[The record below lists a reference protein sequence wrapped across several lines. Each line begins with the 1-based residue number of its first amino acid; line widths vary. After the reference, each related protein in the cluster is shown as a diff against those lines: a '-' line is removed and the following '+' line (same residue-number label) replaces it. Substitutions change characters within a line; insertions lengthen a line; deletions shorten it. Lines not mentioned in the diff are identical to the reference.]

1 MSGTAVS
8 GTAVSG
14 TAVSGTAVS
23 GAVADDWPMSDGP
36 ADDGPGLVV
45 SWTGGVSIDQVLS
58 AVHRYQ
64 RHRAG
69 LDLPAWGEVGHS
81 GKPNDQPA
89 GDPGAGPQDDELGE
103 EAVTAAHE
111 DRGHVLSVAALGGH
125 AIMAP
130 GPDLAGWLA
139 CGKATERD
147 DAALVTSITA
157 WRKVTSWAQAQ
168 ELAAVAELA
177 RRRRVA
183 GAVDAGGQ
191 DCDRAADAGDRDPVA
206 DTGRGDR
213 DPVAELEADFAPN
226 EVALA
231 LTLTQGGA
239 EYWMDLAVSLTRRLP
254 ATLAALGEGT
264 IDLNRAKL
272 IDQYTSSLDAGLAR
286 TVERRVL
293 VRAEHRTTGQLRA
306 SLQRAVLA
314 ADPAAAERRRQEAQR
329 RAWVALFGDHD
340 GTASLSG
347 RFLPAAQAAAAWAR
361 ICAMAK
367 AMEAAG
373 AGGGMDLLR
382 AQVFVGLLL
391 GTLPLIPPSDGG
403 PEDAGPGDDGPESN
417 GPEDGGPMDA
427 GPDNSGPKDDG
438 SEDGGP
444 EDAGPGDG
452 GLDGDRSGCIGPEE
466 GGLDDGDPEDGGL
479 DGGDPED
486 GGLDGGDQGGGRPDG
501 DGPGGGGPRSG
512 DPASGGPGDSGVGD
526 SCVGDSGVG
535 HSGPCSRGPRDS
547 DGSSPAKD
555 GTWGGADDP
564 RDEDVPRDLHPDE
577 GGPGRG
583 AKVGEGPHDR
593 ALRPADGPGGDVHP
607 SAWPPLP
614 RPGATPTPG
623 CARPARASPAGAQ
636 DRRGPPGSPGLAGR
650 AVLCVPWR
658 TLAGWSCEP
667 GELSRIGPVTA
678 GVARDLALAAAADVT
693 CDWKVIVV
701 GRSGRAVAVAKV
713 RRSRADAQVR
723 SAGSPSA
730 AASASGDA
738 GVVGR
743 ITLTIPV
750 GLLSPT
756 ATPVSPT
763 ATPVSPTAT
772 PAEKELAGS
781 GPLAKVL
788 AAALRAGAKAFSA
801 RRSRTAAGGCTH
813 EEASP
818 DYRVPD
824 SMRALV
830 EARDQ
835 TCGFPTCR
843 QPAWRCEQ
851 DHTIAHR
858 LGGLTCPC
866 NLSPE
871 CPRHHH
877 LKHLPSWRLDQPRPG
892 VLTWTTPA
900 RLTHT
905 VTSAPYPA

>member
-1 MSGTAVS
+1 MPDRTGSAVTVTPAPSVTGSSPVTDTLSAIDWPVSGTAVS

-23 GAVADDWPMSDGP
+23 GTVADDWPADDWPMSDGP

-81 GKPNDQPA
+81 GRPNDQPA

-157 WRKVTSWAQAQ
+157 WRRVTSWAQAQ

-206 DTGRGDR
+206 DTGRGDH
-213 DPVAELEADFAPN
+213 DLIAELDAGFAPN

-293 VRAEHRTTGQLRA
+293 VRAEHQTTGQLRA

-314 ADPAAAERRRQEAQR
+314 VDPAAAERRRQEAQR

-391 GTLPLIPPSDGG
+391 GTLPLIPPSDGR
-403 PEDAGPGDDGPESN
+403 PEDAGL
-417 GPEDGGPMDA
+417 EDGGLGDG
-427 GPDNSGPKDDG
+427 GPEGDSPGDG
-438 SEDGGP
+438 GLEDGGP
-444 EDAGPGDG
+444 EGDGPGDG
-452 GLDGDRSGCIGPEE
+452 GL
-466 GGLDDGDPEDGGL
+466 EDGG
-479 DGGDPED
+479 PE
-486 GGLDGGDQGGGRPDG
+486 G
-501 DGPGGGGPRSG
+501 DGPGDGGLEDGGPEGDGGPRNS
-512 DPASGGPGDSGVGD
+512 DPATRGPGDNGQGD
-526 SCVGDSGVG
+526 G
-535 HSGPCSRGPRDS
+535 GPDS
-547 DGSSPAKD
+547 DGPLDPGGSSPASNGPWD
-555 GTWGGADDP
+555 GADHP
-564 RDEDVPRDLHPDE
+564 RDEDVPRDMHSDDAGVGLGAVADE
-577 GGPGRG
+577 D
-583 AKVGEGPHDR
+583 PHER
-593 ALRPADGPGGDVHP
+593 AICSAGDPGGDVHP
-607 SAWPPLP
+607 PAWPPLP
-614 RPGATPTPG
+614 LPGATPTPG
-623 CARPARASPAGAQ
+623 CACPVRASPAGSK
-636 DRRGPPGSPGLAGR
+636 DRRGPPASLHLAGR

-658 TLAGWSCEP
+658 TLAGWSSEP

-693 CDWKVIVV
+693 CEWKVIVV
-701 GRSGRAVAVAKV
+701 GRSGRALAVATV
-713 RRSRADAQVR
+713 RRTRAHARVR
-723 SAGSPSA
+723 SATSA
-730 AASASGDA
+730 SVAAGGSGDA

-743 ITLTIPV
+743 ITLTIPA
-750 GLLSPT
+750 LLHPT
-756 ATPVSPT
+756 AMPVSPDRH
-763 ATPVSPTAT
+763 A
-772 PAEKELAGS
+772 
-781 GPLAKVL
+781 
-788 AAALRAGAKAFSA
+788 
-801 RRSRTAAGGCTH
+801 
-813 EEASP
+813 
-818 DYRVPD
+818 
-824 SMRALV
+824 
-830 EARDQ
+830 
-835 TCGFPTCR
+835 GFP
-843 QPAWRCEQ
+843 
-851 DHTIAHR
+851 D
-858 LGGLTCPC
+858 
-866 NLSPE
+866 
-871 CPRHHH
+871 RHA
-877 LKHLPSWRLDQPRPG
+877 G
-892 VLTWTTPA
+892 
-900 RLTHT
+900 
-905 VTSAPYPA
+905 

>member
-1 MSGTAVS
+1 MPGRTGPASIATLAPSLTDSSAVAD
-8 GTAVSG
+8 AVP
-14 TAVSGTAVS
+14 AVGWPADGPLADGWPTD
-23 GAVADDWPMSDGP
+23 GGLADDWPGDDGP

-45 SWTGGVSIDQVLS
+45 SWTGGVTIDQVLS

-64 RHRAG
+64 RHRAR
-69 LDLPAWGEVGHS
+69 LDLPAWGEAGHA
-81 GKPNDQPA
+81 GKPDDPPA
-89 GDPGAGPQDDELGE
+89 RDPGEGPQDDGLGD
-103 EAVTAAHE
+103 EAVTAAPG

-139 CGKATERD
+139 CSKATERD

-183 GAVDAGGQ
+183 GAVEAGGQ

-206 DTGRGDR
+206 DTGRDDRDPVADVGRGGRDPVSRGDR
-213 DPVAELEADFAPN
+213 DPVAELEAGFAPN

-254 ATLAALGEGT
+254 ATLAALAEGA

-272 IDQYTSSLDAGLAR
+272 IDQYTSSLDAGLAQA
-286 TVERRVL
+286 VERRVL
-293 VRAEHRTTGQLRA
+293 ARAEHQTTGQLRA

-314 ADPAAAERRRQEAQR
+314 ADPAAAERRRQEAQQ
-329 RAWVALFGDHD
+329 RAWVALFADHD

-347 RFLPAAQAAAAWAR
+347 RCLPAAQAAAAWAR

-391 GTLPLIPPSDGG
+391 GTLPLIPPSDGEPEDAGPAGEGPEGEGPEGEG
-403 PEDAGPGDDGPESN
+403 PEDAGPAGDGPEDSGPAGD
-417 GPEDGGPMDA
+417 GPED
-427 GPDNSGPKDDG
+427 SGPAGD
-438 SEDGGP
+438 GP
-444 EDAGPGDG
+444 EDAGPDDGGPEGNGRENGGPGDG
-452 GLDGDRSGCIGPEE
+452 GS
-466 GGLDDGDPEDGGL
+466 EDGGL
-479 DGGDPED
+479 ED
-486 GGLDGGDQGGGRPDG
+486 GWPDG
-501 DGPGGGGPRSG
+501 DG
-512 DPASGGPGDSGVGD
+512 A
-526 SCVGDSGVG
+526 
-535 HSGPCSRGPRDS
+535 
-547 DGSSPAKD
+547 A
-555 GTWGGADDP
+555 AD
-564 RDEDVPRDLHPDE
+564 
-577 GGPGRG
+577 
-583 AKVGEGPHDR
+583 EGPHTR
-593 ALRPADGPGGDVHP
+593 TPRPADPPGEDLRP
-607 SAWPPLP
+607 LPAWPPLP
-614 RPGATPTPG
+614 LPGATPTPG
-623 CARPARASPAGAQ
+623 CARPARASPASSQ
-636 DRRGPPGSPGLAGR
+636 DRRGPPGRPRLAGR

-658 TLAGWSCEP
+658 TLAGWTCEP

-693 CDWKVIVV
+693 CEWKVIVV
-701 GRSGRAVAVAKV
+701 GRSGRALAVGKV
-713 RRSRADAQVR
+713 LRMRASARRCSSSRRGSEGPGTASEGSRADL
-723 SAGSPSA
+723 GP
-730 AASASGDA
+730 
-738 GVVGR
+738 GVAGR
-743 ITLTIPV
+743 ITLTIPA
-750 GLLSPT
+750 GLLHP
-756 ATPVSPT
+756 PDK
-763 ATPVSPTAT
+763 
-772 PAEKELAGS
+772 PAAEEPAGS
-781 GPLAKVL
+781 GPLAEIL
-788 AAALRAGAKAFSA
+788 AAALRTGAKAFSA

-813 EEASP
+813 EEASHG
-818 DYRVPD
+818 YRVPD
-824 SMRALV
+824 PMRALV

-858 LGGLTCPC
+858 LGGPTCPC

-871 CPRHHH
+871 CARHHH
-877 LKHLPSWRLDQPRPG
+877 LKHLPSWQLDQPRPG

>member
-1 MSGTAVS
+1 M
-8 GTAVSG
+8 
-14 TAVSGTAVS
+14 
-23 GAVADDWPMSDGP
+23 
-36 ADDGPGLVV
+36 V
-45 SWTGGVSIDQVLS
+45 SWTGGVTIGQVLS
-58 AVHRYQ
+58 AVDRYQ

-69 LDLPAWGEVGHS
+69 LDLPAWGEVGHT
-81 GKPNDQPA
+81 GKPDDPPA
-89 GDPGAGPQDDELGE
+89 GDPGPGPQDDELAE
-103 EAVTAAHE
+103 EAVRAAPE
-111 DRGHVLSVAALGGH
+111 GRGHVLSVAALGGH

-139 CGKATERD
+139 CSQASERD

-183 GAVDAGGQ
+183 GTVEAGGQ
-191 DCDRAADAGDRDPVA
+191 GCDRVADAGDRDPAA
-206 DTGRGDR
+206 DTGRDDH
-213 DPVAELEADFAPN
+213 DPVAELEAGFAPN

-254 ATLAALGEGT
+254 GTLAALGEGT
-264 IDLNRAKL
+264 IDLNRARL

-293 VRAEHRTTGQLRA
+293 VRAEHQTTGQLRA

-347 RFLPAAQAAAAWAR
+347 RCLPAAQAAAAWAR

-403 PEDAGPGDDGPESN
+403 PEDAGPGVGGPDDDGPD
-417 GPEDGGPMDA
+417 DGGPR
-427 GPDNSGPKDDG
+427 DDG
-438 SEDGGP
+438 PAD
-444 EDAGPGDG
+444 
-452 GLDGDRSGCIGPEE
+452 SG
-466 GGLDDGDPEDGGL
+466 
-479 DGGDPED
+479 
-486 GGLDGGDQGGGRPDG
+486 PDG
-501 DGPGGGGPRSG
+501 DGPGGG
-512 DPASGGPGDSGVGD
+512 A
-526 SCVGDSGVG
+526 
-535 HSGPCSRGPRDS
+535 
-547 DGSSPAKD
+547 
-555 GTWGGADDP
+555 ADMD
-564 RDEDVPRDLHPDE
+564 
-577 GGPGRG
+577 
-583 AKVGEGPHDR
+583 PHDR
-593 ALRPADGPGGDVHP
+593 ASRPADRAGEDP

-614 RPGATPTPG
+614 LPGATPTPG
-623 CARPARASPAGAQ
+623 CARPARASPAGTQ
-636 DRRGPPGSPGLAGR
+636 DRRGPPGSPPLAGR

-658 TLAGWSCEP
+658 TLAGWSSEP

-693 CDWKVIVV
+693 CQWKVIVV

-713 RRSRADAQVR
+713 RRPRAGARAR
-723 SAGSPSA
+723 SGGPASA
-730 AASASGDA
+730 AAGGSDGA

-750 GLLSPT
+750 GLLHRTAGPT
-756 ATPVSPT
+756 EEEPVW
-763 ATPVSPTAT
+763 
-772 PAEKELAGS
+772 S
-781 GPLAKVL
+781 GPFAEVL
-788 AAALRAGAKAFSA
+788 AAAIRAGAKAFSA
-801 RRSRTAAGGCTH
+801 RRSGTEPGGCTH

-818 DYRVPD
+818 GYRVPD
-824 SMRALV
+824 TMRALV
-830 EARDQ
+830 EARDR

-858 LGGLTCPC
+858 LGGPTCPC

-871 CPRHHH
+871 CSRHHH
-877 LKHLPSWRLDQPRPG
+877 LKHLPSWRLDQSRPG

-905 VTSAPYPA
+905 VTSGPYPV

>member
-1 MSGTAVS
+1 MPDRAGPAVLASLAPSLAGSSPVTDAPWAVDWPGSYAAVSDTAVS
-8 GTAVSG
+8 DTPVPDTAAPDIAVSG
-14 TAVSGTAVS
+14 EA
-23 GAVADDWPMSDGP
+23 ADDWPADDWPRDDGP
-36 ADDGPGLVV
+36 ADEGPGLVV
-45 SWTGGVSIDQVLS
+45 SWTGGVTIGQVLS
-58 AVHRYQ
+58 AVDRYQ

-69 LDLPAWGEVGHS
+69 LDLPAWGEVGHA
-81 GKPNDQPA
+81 GKPDDPPP
-89 GDPGAGPQDDELGE
+89 GDPGPGPQDDELGE
-103 EAVTAAHE
+103 EAVRAAPE
-111 DRGHVLSVAALGGH
+111 GRGRVLSVAALGGH

-139 CGKATERD
+139 CSQASERD

-168 ELAAVAELA
+168 EHAAVAELA

-183 GAVDAGGQ
+183 GAVDAGAQ
-191 DCDRAADAGDRDPVA
+191 DCGRVADAGDRDPAA
-206 DTGRGDR
+206 DAGRNDH
-213 DPVAELEADFAPN
+213 DPVAELEAGFAPN

-264 IDLNRAKL
+264 IDLNRARL
-272 IDQYTSSLDAGLAR
+272 IDQCTSSLGAGLAR

-293 VRAEHRTTGQLRA
+293 VRAEHQTTGQLRA

-347 RFLPAAQAAAAWAR
+347 RCLPAAQAAAAWAR

-403 PEDAGPGDDGPESN
+403 PEDAGPDDGGPRDDGPADS
-417 GPEDGGPMDA
+417 
-427 GPDNSGPKDDG
+427 GPDV
-438 SEDGGP
+438 
-444 EDAGPGDG
+444 
-452 GLDGDRSGCIGPEE
+452 
-466 GGLDDGDPEDGGL
+466 
-479 DGGDPED
+479 
-486 GGLDGGDQGGGRPDG
+486 
-501 DGPGGGGPRSG
+501 DGPGGEPRNG
-512 DPASGGPGDSGVGD
+512 DPASGGPG
-526 SCVGDSGVG
+526 
-535 HSGPCSRGPRDS
+535 HSGLSDRGPGRDS
-547 DGSSPAKD
+547 TRNPGSSPPVKNRLR
-555 GTWGGADDP
+555 GGADEP
-564 RDEDVPRDLHPDE
+564 RDEDVPRETHPDE
-577 GGPGRG
+577 EGPDGV
-583 AKVGEGPHDR
+583 AADMDPHDR
-593 ALRPADGPGGDVHP
+593 VSRPGDRPGEDP

-614 RPGATPTPG
+614 LPGATPAPG
-623 CARPARASPAGAQ
+623 CARPARASPAGPQ
-636 DRRGPPGSPGLAGR
+636 DRRGPPGSPPLAGR

-658 TLAGWSCEP
+658 TLAGWSSEP

-693 CDWKVIVV
+693 CQWKVIVV

-713 RRSRADAQVR
+713 RRPRAVAR
-723 SAGSPSA
+723 ARNRGPASA
-730 AASASGDA
+730 AAAGSDGA

-750 GLLSPT
+750 GLLHRS
-756 ATPVSPT
+756 AG
-763 ATPVSPTAT
+763 
-772 PAEKELAGS
+772 PAEEEPVWS
-781 GPLAKVL
+781 GPFAEVL
-788 AAALRAGAKAFSA
+788 AAAIRAGAKAFSA
-801 RRSRTAAGGCTH
+801 RRSGAAPGGCTH

-818 DYRVPD
+818 GYRVPD
-824 SMRALV
+824 AMRALV
-830 EARDQ
+830 EARDR

-858 LGGLTCPC
+858 LGGPTCPC

-871 CPRHHH
+871 CSRHHH
-877 LKHLPSWRLDQPRPG
+877 LKHLPSWRLEQPRPG

-905 VTSAPYPA
+905 VTCGPYPV

>member
-1 MSGTAVS
+1 M
-8 GTAVSG
+8 
-14 TAVSGTAVS
+14 
-23 GAVADDWPMSDGP
+23 
-36 ADDGPGLVV
+36 
-45 SWTGGVSIDQVLS
+45 SIDQVLS

-293 VRAEHRTTGQLRA
+293 VRAEHQTTGQLRA

-347 RFLPAAQAAAAWAR
+347 RFLPAAQATAAWAR

-382 AQVFVGLLL
+382 AQVFVGPLL

-427 GPDNSGPKDDG
+427 GPDNSGPEDDG

-444 EDAGPGDG
+444 EDAGPGNG
-452 GLDGDRSGCIGPEE
+452 GPDGDRSGCIGPEE

-479 DGGDPED
+479 DGS
-486 GGLDGGDQGGGRPDG
+486 DQGGGRPDG

-526 SCVGDSGVG
+526 SEVG
-535 HSGPCSRGPRDS
+535 HSGPCNRGPRDS
-547 DGSSPAKD
+547 DGSSPARD

-607 SAWPPLP
+607 PAWPPLP
-614 RPGATPTPG
+614 RPGATPAPG

-636 DRRGPPGSPGLAGR
+636 DRRGPPASLHLAGR

-658 TLAGWSCEP
+658 TLAGWSSEP

-730 AASASGDA
+730 AASGSGDA

-756 ATPVSPT
+756 ATPVSP
-763 ATPVSPTAT
+763 AT

-892 VLTWTTPA
+892 VLTWTTLA